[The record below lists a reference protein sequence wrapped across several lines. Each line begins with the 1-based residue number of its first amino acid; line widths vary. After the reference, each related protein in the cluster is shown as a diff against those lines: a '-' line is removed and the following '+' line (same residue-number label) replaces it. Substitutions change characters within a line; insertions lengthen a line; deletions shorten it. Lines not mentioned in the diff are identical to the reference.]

1 MKNISVLN
9 ELKNKTVLITG
20 GAGSVGSELTKK
32 ILDFPIKQVRVIDV
46 NEHSLFLLGRKLDN
60 HPKLRLLLGNI
71 LDKDRLEM
79 ACGDVDI
86 IIHLAAVKNLEVTEF
101 NPIETIDTNI
111 NGLVNLIK
119 LTRKNKIKKF
129 LNISTDK
136 AADAVTL
143 YGSTKLLSEKLTSWA
158 GLHLNPP
165 TKFATARFGNII
177 ESKGNV
183 FEIWE
188 NQIKENKAISIT
200 DSSMNRYFFHI
211 EEAVEFILNCLPL
224 VDQGEIFIPKM
235 KKFNIKELANKY
247 SKKQLIIGPRKGE
260 KLDEILMTKE
270 EEKIAIQNKNMWII
284 KQPFKKN
291 N

>member
-1 MKNISVLN
+1 MKNISVLK

-32 ILDFPIKQVRVIDV
+32 ILDFPVKQVRVIDV
-46 NEHSLFLLGRKLDN
+46 NEHSLFLLARKLDN

-119 LTRKNKIKKF
+119 LTKKSKIKKF

-183 FEIWE
+183 FEVWE

-247 SKKQLIIGPRKGE
+247 SKKQLIIGLRKGE
-260 KLDEILMTKE
+260 KIKEILMTKE

-284 KQPFKKN
+284 KQQYTKK
-291 N
+291 

>member
-1 MKNISVLN
+1 MKNISVLK

-46 NEHSLFLLGRKLDN
+46 NEHSLFLLGRRLDN

-119 LTRKNKIKKF
+119 LTRKSKIKKF

-183 FEIWE
+183 FEVWE

-247 SKKQLIIGPRKGE
+247 SKKQLIIGLRKGE
-260 KLDEILMTKE
+260 KIEEILMTKE

-284 KQPFKKN
+284 KQQYTKK
-291 N
+291 

>member
-20 GAGSVGSELTKK
+20 GAGSVGSELTEK
-32 ILDFPIKQVRVIDV
+32 ILDFPVKQVRVIDV
-46 NEHSLFLLGRKLDN
+46 NEHSLFLLGRKLNN
-60 HPKLRLLLGNI
+60 HPKLRLFLGNI

-119 LTRKNKIKKF
+119 ITRKSKIKKF

-183 FEIWE
+183 FEVWE

-224 VDQGEIFIPKM
+224 IDQGEIFVPKM

-247 SKKQLIIGPRKGE
+247 SKKQFIIGRRKGE
-260 KLDEILMTKE
+260 KIEEVLMTKE
-270 EEKIAIQNKNMWII
+270 EEKIAKQKKNMWII
-284 KQPFKKN
+284 KQSFTKK
-291 N
+291 

>member
-9 ELKNKTVLITG
+9 ELKNKTILITG
-20 GAGSVGSELTKK
+20 GAGSVGSILTEK

-71 LDKDRLEM
+71 LDQDRLEM

-119 LTRKNKIKKF
+119 LTRKSKIKKF

-183 FEIWE
+183 FEVWE

-200 DSSMNRYFFHI
+200 DSNMNRYFFHI
-211 EEAVEFILNCLPL
+211 EEAVEFILNCIPL
-224 VDQGEIFIPKM
+224 INQGEIFIPKM

-247 SKKQLIIGPRKGE
+247 SKKQLIIGPRKDE
-260 KLDEILMTKE
+260 KLEEILMTKE
-270 EEKIAIQNKNMWII
+270 EEKIAIQKRNMWII
-284 KQPFKKN
+284 KQSFTKK
-291 N
+291 

>member
-32 ILDFPIKQVRVIDV
+32 ILDFPVKQVRVIDV
-46 NEHSLFLLGRKLDN
+46 NEHSLFLLGRKLNN
-60 HPKLRLLLGNI
+60 HPKLRLFLGNI

-119 LTRKNKIKKF
+119 ITRKSKIKKF

-183 FEIWE
+183 FEVWE

-224 VDQGEIFIPKM
+224 IDKGEIFVPKM

-247 SKKQLIIGPRKGE
+247 SKNQFIIGLRKGE
-260 KLDEILMTKE
+260 KIEEILMTKE
-270 EEKIAIQNKNMWII
+270 EEKIAKQKKNMWII
-284 KQPFKKN
+284 KQSFTKK
-291 N
+291 